1 MFLNPS
7 LDWNQTDHGEIQES
21 DVHHIMALSL
31 RYLCPKWV
39 YFLGLGAISAA
50 TMSSSDSCILAAA
63 SLFTSNIYKSV
74 IRPNASERELL
85 WSVRIVIALV
95 GVIGVIIAYFGNS
108 IYFLIIV
115 ANEVPYL
122 VIFPQLI
129 CLLYFNFTNT
139 YGAITGYIVAL
150 FLRLGGGEPAFNLPG
165 FIPYPG
171 NYVDESGSIVNGFP
185 LKTFVMLSD
194 FLTVVAVS
202 LLTRKLYQ
210 MGLISDRMDFAQC
223 FHKKHKDQL
232 EPEIE
237 LSDEVIEKRQRLL
250 K

>member
-1 MFLNPS
+1 MFLSPS

-21 DVHHIMALSL
+21 DVHHVMALSL

-50 TMSSSDSCILAAA
+50 TMSSADSCILAAA

-85 WSVRIVIALV
+85 WSVRIVIGLV
-95 GVIGVIIAYFGNS
+95 GVIGVIVAYFGNS
-108 IYFLIIV
+108 VYFLAV
-115 ANEVPYL
+115 AGNELPYL

-139 YGAITGYIVAL
+139 YGAITGYAVAV

-171 NYVDESGSIVNGFP
+171 NYVDESGKMVTGFP

-194 FLTVVAVS
+194 FFTVIAIS
-202 LLTRKLYQ
+202 LLTKQLYK
-210 MGLISDRMDFAQC
+210 MALISDRMDFAKC
-223 FHKKHKDQL
+223 FHKKYKEQL
-232 EPEIE
+232 EPGIE
-237 LSDEVIEKRQRLL
+237 LSDEVAARRQRLL
-250 K
+250 E